1 MKHANVNGANVG
13 AQFIAPKTANGKTT
27 RLNLNNLLRIYGI
40 SRAQLAREAGISR
53 TAMSLAVGRGMWPA
67 DNETKQRAIR
77 TVWSALQDA
86 GAEEKTCAQL
96 FPDQPFNASKT
107 PSDASKT
114 APIGKHPSK
123 TKKTPQNAD
132 FGRPVKTP
140 VEWPSD
146 VQKQTGRDESFHVA
160 AARLRRK
167 TMFCVPYDLSTVF
180 DSPKEETE
188 MLLKNETLTAQ
199 ARQFFKIPRSPFLDD
214 VNCEADVF
222 CTPETEYVRAV
233 LFDAAMSQGFVAVI
247 GESGSGK
254 TTLREELE
262 ERCRAASRPVVIIK
276 PYVLE
281 MEASERTGTV
291 LRSGQISEA
300 IVHALDP
307 AARVMRSAQARAR
320 QVHRLLT
327 ASAEAGNNHLLIIE
341 EAHRM
346 PAATLRHLK
355 GFMEMKAGLRRLLGV
370 ALIGQPELHYLLNEH
385 RADLR
390 EIVQRCAKVEMPP
403 LDADLEGY
411 IRHKF
416 ARVGVDS
423 SAIFNQAIVDAIRTR
438 LVFIPRGGKAH
449 EARSVCY
456 PLIVNNL
463 ITRALNAAAR
473 VGMALSADV
482 IKEC

>member
-1 MKHANVNGANVG
+1 MNLNEMLARLGVTKKEVGDVIGVPRWTISKLANQGQWPANATERASLREKLSCWLLEQDFSENEVSEALGEPRAEAWHAPLD
-13 AQFIAPKTANGKTT
+13 APKV
-27 RLNLNNLLRIYGI
+27 LRWGVD
-40 SRAQLAREAGISR
+40 SPKPQ
-53 TAMSLAVGRGMWPA
+53 
-67 DNETKQRAIR
+67 
-77 TVWSALQDA
+77 
-86 GAEEKTCAQL
+86 
-96 FPDQPFNASKT
+96 
-107 PSDASKT
+107 
-114 APIGKHPSK
+114 
-123 TKKTPQNAD
+123 KTPQNAD

-146 VQKQTGRDESFHVA
+146 VQKQTGRDES
-160 AARLRRK
+160 R
-167 TMFCVPYDLSTVF
+167 PYDLSTVF

-188 MLLKNETLTAQ
+188 MLLKNETLSAQ

-262 ERCRAASRPVVIIK
+262 ERCRAAARPVVIIK

-416 ARVGVDS
+416 ARVGVDA